1 MCCGGDGEIQKVD
14 HIKHRIGIEIAWH
27 HIKHGLSSII
37 NFFEP
42 PGVREEVERLEGDEI
57 VMVVVVMV
65 VAVGRGRNR
74 GRQRSNRR
82 RGCYCPW
89 WQLRFV
95 RVGSERGTCK
105 DDGEWREKQESLQIS
120 PNLYIIFYFLFL
132 NYDGCSVKPG
142 EKFNSYNI
150 LRRFS
155 ITVLKCAS

>member
-1 MCCGGDGEIQKVD
+1 MD

-105 DDGEWREKQESLQIS
+105 DDGEWREGVADLLMFSVRFVANLGTKPLIAGTEMMQATPPSPLNQIPKSLS
-120 PNLYIIFYFLFL
+120 
-132 NYDGCSVKPG
+132 
-142 EKFNSYNI
+142 
-150 LRRFS
+150 
-155 ITVLKCAS
+155 